1 MQGEELC
8 QKALFDEEDAR
19 NRGRAQDG
27 GGRAQSGGEAFTG
40 TAEAHAD

>member
-8 QKALFDEEDAR
+8 QKALSDEEDAGD
-19 NRGRAQDG
+19 RGGAQDG
-27 GGRAQSGGEAFTG
+27 DGRAQSGAEAATG